1 VTAGDIEETGD
12 IDHPQPRSR
21 DLHLDEGA
29 KSAWSSPSTPARAM
43 SGRANRPEDA
53 PIGLIPVDS
62 LYSPVKKVS
71 YKVENTRE
79 GQVLDYDKLSL
90 TSRPTARSRRRTPWP
105 MPRASCRTS
114 CRSSSTSKSRSRKAA
129 EGRHRSRTAVQ
140 QALLKKVDELELS
153 VRSANCL
160 KNDNIVYIGDLIQKT
175 EAEMLRT
182 PNFGRKS
189 LNEIKEVLAQMGLH
203 LGMDIPTGRR
213 RTSRSWPSATKIT
226 STDRGL
232 ARSSDKA
239 RRGWSA
245 VTGKGESHAPRQSAA
260 ASSTG
265 PSSHRKAMFA
275 NMAASLIKHEQI
287 VTTLPK
293 AKELKPIVDKLI
305 TLAKRGDLH
314 ARRQAISQIR
324 DDAPSQA
331 VRRSPSATRSA
342 RRLHPRAQGRLPLWR
357 QRADGGDRAGRP
369 RRRLFCYLR
378 PISGGRIGRRPARAR
393 CGTSGSL
400 ELKASFAPVV
410 KTAAPAV
417 VNVYAKRTV
426 LQRQTSPFFDDPFFR
441 RFFGNPGQDLGR
453 PRERVESSLGSGVI
467 ISADGV
473 IVTNHHVIKGAD
485 EVRVALSDRRE
496 FDAEIIVLD
505 EKTDLAILK
514 AKGLK
519 GTLPYLEFADSDT
532 VEVGDIVLAVGN
544 PFGVGQTVTQ
554 GIVSALARTRVGV
567 TDYQFFIQTDAAINP
582 GNSGGALVDV
592 DGRLVG
598 INTAIFSRS
607 GGSNGI
613 GFAIPSNMVHFVATA
628 AQGDGT
634 VRRPWLGAGLQ
645 SVGAEI
651 AEAMGLDRPRG
662 VLVTQIAPDSPAE
675 KSGLRVGDL
684 IIRVADAEITDP
696 NSFGYRF
703 ATKEIGSKTRFTI
716 LRGSGEQEL
725 TVSLEPAPETVP
737 RDPRRIEGYSPFAGT
752 TVANLSPAVAEELRL
767 DTFEQGVVVMELEP
781 GSTANRVGLEIGD
794 ILLAVNGREIAN
806 TRDLQRIAR
815 GDPGVW
821 RIEIK
826 RGDRVLRIALRG

>member
-1 VTAGDIEETGD
+1 MTGYASMIVRVAVAVGGAGLLAAALVLPGQAADR
-12 IDHPQPRSR
+12 QAPRS
-21 DLHLDEGA
+21 A
-29 KSAWSSPSTPARAM
+29 
-43 SGRANRPEDA
+43 
-53 PIGLIPVDS
+53 
-62 LYSPVKKVS
+62 
-71 YKVENTRE
+71 
-79 GQVLDYDKLSL
+79 
-90 TSRPTARSRRRTPWP
+90 
-105 MPRASCRTS
+105 
-114 CRSSSTSKSRSRKAA
+114 
-129 EGRHRSRTAVQ
+129 
-140 QALLKKVDELELS
+140 
-153 VRSANCL
+153 
-160 KNDNIVYIGDLIQKT
+160 
-175 EAEMLRT
+175 
-182 PNFGRKS
+182 
-189 LNEIKEVLAQMGLH
+189 
-203 LGMDIPTGRR
+203 
-213 RTSRSWPSATKIT
+213 
-226 STDRGL
+226 
-232 ARSSDKA
+232 
-239 RRGWSA
+239 
-245 VTGKGESHAPRQSAA
+245 
-260 ASSTG
+260 
-265 PSSHRKAMFA
+265 
-275 NMAASLIKHEQI
+275 
-287 VTTLPK
+287 
-293 AKELKPIVDKLI
+293 
-305 TLAKRGDLH
+305 
-314 ARRQAISQIR
+314 
-324 DDAPSQA
+324 
-331 VRRSPSATRSA
+331 
-342 RRLHPRAQGRLPLWR
+342 
-357 QRADGGDRAGRP
+357 
-369 RRRLFCYLR
+369 
-378 PISGGRIGRRPARAR
+378 
-393 CGTSGSL
+393 L
-400 ELKASFAPVV
+400 ELKASFASVV

-426 LQRQTSPFFDDPFFR
+426 RQRQTSPFFDDPFFR

-505 EKTDLAILK
+505 EKTDIAILK
-514 AKGLK
+514 AKDFK

-613 GFAIPSNMVHFVATA
+613 GFAIPSNMVHFVAVA

-703 ATKEIGSKTRFTI
+703 ATKEIGSTTRFTI
-716 LRGSGEQEL
+716 LRGSGEQEV
-725 TVSLEPAPETVP
+725 TVSLEAAPETVP

-752 TVANLSPAVAEELRL
+752 TIVNLSPAVAEELRL
-767 DTFEQGVVVMELEP
+767 DTFEQGVVVSELEP
-781 GSTANRVGLEIGD
+781 GSTANRVGLEVGD
-794 ILLAVNGREIAN
+794 ILLAVNGREIASSSE
-806 TRDLQRIAR
+806 LQRIAG

-821 RIEIK
+821 RLEIK